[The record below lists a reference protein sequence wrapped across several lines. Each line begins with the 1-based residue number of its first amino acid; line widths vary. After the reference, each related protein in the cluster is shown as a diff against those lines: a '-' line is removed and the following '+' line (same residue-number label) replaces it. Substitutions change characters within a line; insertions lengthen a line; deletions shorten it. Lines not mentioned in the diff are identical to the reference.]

1 MESSGDIS
9 LHSNFLLDRAGSARS
24 IPVAFILHQGI
35 LFTLRNI
42 ESLNS
47 HTSFL
52 FDKIN
57 FLMDA
62 TIGFININQN
72 RRINKL
78 TVFGVVFMPIN
89 ILAGMGGMSEFSMM
103 TQGVPWPVASGSF
116 FAVSCLLGGA
126 TFFALRYFEKRE
138 GKGAKMVSVRKP

>member
-1 MESSGDIS
+1 VESSGDIS
-9 LHSNFLLDRAGSARS
+9 LHFNFLLDRAGSARS

-57 FLMDA
+57 
-62 TIGFININQN
+62 QN

-103 TQGVPWPVASGSF
+103 TQGVPWPVAYGSF